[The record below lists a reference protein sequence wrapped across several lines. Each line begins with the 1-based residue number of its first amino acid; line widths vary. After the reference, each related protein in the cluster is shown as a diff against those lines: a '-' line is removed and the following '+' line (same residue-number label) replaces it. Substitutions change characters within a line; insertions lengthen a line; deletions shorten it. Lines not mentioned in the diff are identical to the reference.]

1 MSYSKII
8 LQDSAN
14 IVWPLDDISTSS
26 SISKAINF
34 FSQESFAFSASIN
47 AGSTHVISNP
57 VVFGGGKALSFTS
70 SAVGLSIPAMGLLS
84 ELYQNKNSCI
94 EFWFQTD
101 SLSSS
106 EQVIFKKRNNDNI
119 GLYIKDNYLIFRYGT
134 SASFAEVSA
143 DIVNLND
150 PNHIIIGRSPSSL
163 IIIVNGNFYFSENI
177 NYASLDE
184 DPSHEQND
192 YFDFYGPKQNT
203 WTVDSIAYY
212 SNILSTNDAKR
223 HYVYG
228 LGKNIG
234 EDVFY
239 HRGGTF
245 YNLSTID
252 TEKILK
258 INWDYP
264 LEWQNTTINNLL
276 LADDSIKTSYFSDP
290 EFYSYDTNINTA
302 SNSIV
307 FRSDSG
313 STAVAAYI
321 DVKNLVDKMDSGDY
335 PVFVKVKLDGELPKE
350 GASQRIF
357 TYGISP
363 DRDVATFDLYNNSG
377 SYKILISASDYT
389 TSFNVSNATSKPDI
403 YLGMQFLNKS
413 LFYFAQSGSFIQTA
427 SFNYYDANGFGLDP
441 LITYFPPQSNS
452 VFRIGSK
459 LTYSKS
465 NFTIDSKDVS
475 QFSGTFKKL
484 FIHEKTFSSSVNFTY
499 LDSYSKSRY
508 AISYDSSLKRFKTY
522 SYGDLT
528 FNVHSIDMGQFI
540 NDNTQM
546 VGANVVNFGY
556 PDIQS
561 SSQVQFYV
569 TQLNYSGSVVY
580 PKTLLSQNNYL
591 NFINNTNISGTYLK
605 FDIELRA
612 EDTSYYPP
620 KIKYFN
626 METYKGINNTTVLR
640 SDSGSEYVLYPS
652 SSVVYLPE
660 IKRTP
665 TIFMSNESG
674 VKVSKTIIDLTE
686 NIAPKPLDP
695 RTIPGLVAWYDSR
708 FINGLGATNPQDDSK
723 ISIWQDLS
731 GNNYHAVQSVS
742 ASAPVFRSQSL
753 NILTNNQSNGG
764 ESGDVANIIGVN
776 CSASPSVDG
785 AVSGNRGIR
794 LSPNNTSVNSYM
806 ELGRNTAS
814 MTILA
819 NQSYS
824 VVGSIK
830 LLKPQTA
837 SYLHA
842 NARGVA
848 IYIDSGSG
856 MTLTA
861 SAISASNSIG
871 TYKLYSEFTSPS
883 VVFDASIRFYNGS
896 FSDGDIV
903 YWDNMAIYPRQSGS
917 YTASWASPLTSFND
931 MPIVKFNGISKIQS
945 SASAGP
951 LMTLYSLYREFQED
965 SSNVFEMYIK
975 SGSYTNSNTIVGGS
989 NFVGDYAA
997 VILYSGVHDNSTRFL
1012 IEGWLEESFN
1022 LPTSSSFIYSIYS
1035 ASYSNK
1041 Y

>member
-14 IVWPLDDISTSS
+14 IVWPLDDINVSS
-26 SISKAINF
+26 SVSKAINF
-34 FSQESFAFSASIN
+34 FSKNDFAFSASIN
-47 AGSTHVISNP
+47 ASNTNVISNP

-70 SAVGLSIPAMGLLS
+70 SAVGLSIPALGLLS
-84 ELYQNKNSCI
+84 ELYENKNSCI

-134 SASFAEVSA
+134 SASYAEVSA

-163 IIIVNGNFYFSENI
+163 VIIVNGAFYFSENI
-177 NYASLDE
+177 DFISLDK
-184 DPSHEQND
+184 DPAHEQND
-192 YFDFYGPKQNT
+192 YFDFYGPRQNT

-234 EDVFY
+234 EDIFY

-252 TEKILK
+252 TEKIFT

-264 LEWQNTTINNLL
+264 LEWQNITINNLL
-276 LADDSIKTSYFSDP
+276 LSDDSIKTRYFSNP

-302 SNSIV
+302 SNSII

-313 STAVAAYI
+313 STALASYI
-321 DVKNLVDKMDSGDY
+321 DIKNLSDKMDSGDY
-335 PVFVKVKLDGELPKE
+335 PVFIKVKLDGPLPKQ

-363 DRDVATFDLYNNSG
+363 DRDIATFDLFNNSG
-377 SYKILISASDYT
+377 SYKILISASEYT
-389 TSFNVSNATSKPDI
+389 TSFDVNNAIDQPDI

-413 LFYFAQSGSFIQTA
+413 LFYFAQSGSYVQTA
-427 SFNYYDANGFGLDP
+427 SFNYYDNNGFGLDP
-441 LITYFPPQSNS
+441 LITYFPPQSNYL
-452 VFRIGSK
+452 FRVGSN

-465 NFTIDSKDVS
+465 NFSSTSKDVN

-484 FIHEKTFSSSVNFTY
+484 FIHDTTFSSSVNFGY
-499 LDSYSKSRY
+499 LDSYSNSRY
-508 AISYDSSLKRFKTY
+508 AISYQSNLKRFKTY

-528 FNVHSIDMGQFI
+528 FNIHAIDMGQFI
-540 NDNTQM
+540 DDSTQII
-546 VGANVVNFGY
+546 GANVVNFGY

-561 SSQVQFYV
+561 SSQVQLYV
-569 TQLNYSGSVVY
+569 TQLDYSGSVVY

-591 NFINNTNISGTYLK
+591 DFINNTNISGTYLK
-605 FDIELRA
+605 FDIEVRS

-626 METYKGINNTTVLR
+626 METYKSINNTTVLR

-674 VKVSKTIIDLTE
+674 IKVNQTIIDFTE

-695 RTIPGLVAWYDSR
+695 RTIDGLVAWFDSR

-731 GNNYHAVQSVS
+731 GNNYHATQS
-742 ASAPVFRSQSL
+742 ASAYAPVFRSQSL
-753 NILTNNQSNGG
+753 NLLTNNQGNGG
-764 ESGDVANIIGVN
+764 ESGNLTNIIGVN
-776 CSASPSVDG
+776 CSASISANGV
-785 AVSGNRGIR
+785 VSGVRSFS
-794 LSPNNTSVNSYM
+794 LTPNESSSNSYL

-814 MTILA
+814 FVISA
-819 NQSYS
+819 NSKYK
-824 VVGSIK
+824 VFGSIT

-837 SYLHA
+837 SYLHNHSRTIA
-842 NARGVA
+842 V
-848 IYIDSGSG
+848 YIDSGSG
-856 MTLTA
+856 LTFTA
-861 SAISASNSIG
+861 SSTTASNAAG
-871 TYKLYSEFTSPS
+871 TYSLFTEFNAPAN
-883 VVFDASIRFYNGS
+883 VLDASIRLYNGS
-896 FSDGDIV
+896 FSGSDIV
-903 YWDNMAIYPRQSGS
+903 YWDNMSVYSDTSINSWILPLTSNNDMPVVRFNPNYVIQSTASAGSMLSFYTVSKQLTSASTSRFDINILSGS
-917 YTASWASPLTSFND
+917 YT
-931 MPIVKFNGISKIQS
+931 M
-945 SASAGP
+945 
-951 LMTLYSLYREFQED
+951 
-965 SSNVFEMYIK
+965 SNTVIG
-975 SGSYTNSNTIVGGS
+975 SGS
-989 NFVGDYAA
+989 FVDYAA
-997 VILYSGVHDNSTRFL
+997 VLLYNGIHSNETKT
-1012 IEGWLEESFN
+1012 IIQEWLQESFN
-1022 LPTSSSFIYSIYS
+1022 LD
-1035 ASYSNK
+1035 
-1041 Y
+1041 

>member
-1 MSYSKII
+1 
-8 LQDSAN
+8 
-14 IVWPLDDISTSS
+14 
-26 SISKAINF
+26 
-34 FSQESFAFSASIN
+34 
-47 AGSTHVISNP
+47 
-57 VVFGGGKALSFTS
+57 
-70 SAVGLSIPAMGLLS
+70 
-84 ELYQNKNSCI
+84 
-94 EFWFQTD
+94 
-101 SLSSS
+101 
-106 EQVIFKKRNNDNI
+106 
-119 GLYIKDNYLIFRYGT
+119 
-134 SASFAEVSA
+134 
-143 DIVNLND
+143 
-150 PNHIIIGRSPSSL
+150 
-163 IIIVNGNFYFSENI
+163 
-177 NYASLDE
+177 
-184 DPSHEQND
+184 
-192 YFDFYGPKQNT
+192 
-203 WTVDSIAYY
+203 
-212 SNILSTNDAKR
+212 
-223 HYVYG
+223 
-228 LGKNIG
+228 
-234 EDVFY
+234 
-239 HRGGTF
+239 
-245 YNLSTID
+245 
-252 TEKILK
+252 
-258 INWDYP
+258 
-264 LEWQNTTINNLL
+264 
-276 LADDSIKTSYFSDP
+276 
-290 EFYSYDTNINTA
+290 
-302 SNSIV
+302 
-307 FRSDSG
+307 
-313 STAVAAYI
+313 
-321 DVKNLVDKMDSGDY
+321 
-335 PVFVKVKLDGELPKE
+335 
-350 GASQRIF
+350 
-357 TYGISP
+357 
-363 DRDVATFDLYNNSG
+363 
-377 SYKILISASDYT
+377 
-389 TSFNVSNATSKPDI
+389 
-403 YLGMQFLNKS
+403 
-413 LFYFAQSGSFIQTA
+413 
-427 SFNYYDANGFGLDP
+427 
-441 LITYFPPQSNS
+441 
-452 VFRIGSK
+452 
-459 LTYSKS
+459 
-465 NFTIDSKDVS
+465 
-475 QFSGTFKKL
+475 
-484 FIHEKTFSSSVNFTY
+484 
-499 LDSYSKSRY
+499 
-508 AISYDSSLKRFKTY
+508 
-522 SYGDLT
+522 
-528 FNVHSIDMGQFI
+528 
-540 NDNTQM
+540 
-546 VGANVVNFGY
+546 
-556 PDIQS
+556 
-561 SSQVQFYV
+561 
-569 TQLNYSGSVVY
+569 
-580 PKTLLSQNNYL
+580 
-591 NFINNTNISGTYLK
+591 
-605 FDIELRA
+605 
-612 EDTSYYPP
+612 
-620 KIKYFN
+620 
-626 METYKGINNTTVLR
+626 
-640 SDSGSEYVLYPS
+640 
-652 SSVVYLPE
+652 
-660 IKRTP
+660 
-665 TIFMSNESG
+665 MSNESG

-785 AVSGNRGIR
+785 AVSGNRGIG
-794 LSPNNTSVNSYM
+794 LYPNNTSVNSYM

>member
-26 SISKAINF
+26 SVSKAINF

-47 AGSTHVISNP
+47 AENTNVISNP

-101 SLSSS
+101 SLSSN
-106 EQVIFKKRNNDNI
+106 EQVIFKKRNHDNI
-119 GLYIKDNYLIFRYGT
+119 GLYIKDNYLIFKYGT

-163 IIIVNGNFYFSENI
+163 VIIVNGNFYFSENI

-184 DPSHEQND
+184 DPSHAQND

-234 EDVFY
+234 EDIFY

-252 TEKILK
+252 TEKNLK

-264 LEWQNTTINNLL
+264 LEWQKTTINNLI
-276 LADDSIKTSYFSDP
+276 LADDSIKTRFFSDP

-307 FRSDSG
+307 FRSDLG

-321 DVKNLVDKMDSGDY
+321 DIKNLVDKMDSGDY
-335 PVFVKVKLDGELPKE
+335 PVFVKVKLDGELPRE

-363 DRDVATFDLYNNSG
+363 DRDVAAFDLYNNSG

-389 TSFNVSNATSKPDI
+389 TSFNVSNAIDKPDI

-413 LFYFAQSGSFIQTA
+413 LFYFAQSGSSIQTA
-427 SFNYYDANGFGLDP
+427 SFNYYDNDGFGLDP

-459 LTYSKS
+459 LTYSKN
-465 NFTIDSKDVS
+465 NFTIDSKDVN

-499 LDSYSKSRY
+499 LDSYSNSRY
-508 AISYDSSLKRFKTY
+508 AISYDSNLKRFKTY

-528 FNVHSIDMGQFI
+528 FNIHAIDMGQFI

-546 VGANVVNFGY
+546 LGANVINFGY

-561 SSQVQFYV
+561 SSQVQLYV

-591 NFINNTNISGTYLK
+591 DFINNTNISGTYLK
-605 FDIELRA
+605 FDVEVRA

-626 METYKGINNTTVLR
+626 METYKSINNTTVLR

-652 SSVVYLPE
+652 SSIVYLPE

-674 VKVSKTIIDLTE
+674 IKVNQTIIDFTE

-695 RTIPGLVAWYDSR
+695 RTLPGLVAWYDSR
-708 FINGLGATNPQDDSK
+708 FINGLNATNPQDDSK
-723 ISIWQDLS
+723 ISIWRDLS

-753 NILTNNQSNGG
+753 NILTNNQGNGG
-764 ESGDVANIIGVN
+764 ESGDVTNIIGVN
-776 CSASPSVDG
+776 CSSSPSPDG
-785 AVSGNRGIR
+785 AISGFRGIQ
-794 LSPNNTSVNSYM
+794 LTPNGSSVNSYL

-814 MTILA
+814 FTVLPY
-819 NQSYS
+819 QSYS
-824 VVGSIK
+824 IVGSLKI
-830 LLKPQTA
+830 LKPQSA
-837 SYLHA
+837 SYLHQ
-842 NARGVA
+842 NARSLSV
-848 IYIDSGSG
+848 YLDSGSG
-856 MTLTA
+856 LALTA
-861 SAISASNSIG
+861 STVSASNIAG
-871 TYKLYSEFTSPS
+871 TYNFYKEFTAPAT
-883 VVFDASIRFYNGS
+883 VNNVSIRLYNGS
-896 FSDGDIV
+896 FSNSDIV
-903 YWDNMAIYPRQSGS
+903 YWDNIALYPKQSGS
-917 YTASWASPLTSFND
+917 YISSWQIPLTSNND
-931 MPIVKFNGISKIQS
+931 MPTVRFNTNSTIEYSS
-945 SASAGP
+945 SANLFSSFTSYRVSRIFQNGSSA
-951 LMTLYSLYREFQED
+951 TFSV
-965 SSNVFEMYIK
+965 NVS
-975 SGSYTNSNTIVGGS
+975 SGSFSMDMIYLSEVVGADGDTTAYLIYDNIHNSDTIEEIK
-989 NFVGDYAA
+989 N
-997 VILYSGVHDNSTRFL
+997 
-1012 IEGWLEESFN
+1012 WLNESFN
-1022 LPTSSSFIYSIYS
+1022 LY
-1035 ASYSNK
+1035 
-1041 Y
+1041 